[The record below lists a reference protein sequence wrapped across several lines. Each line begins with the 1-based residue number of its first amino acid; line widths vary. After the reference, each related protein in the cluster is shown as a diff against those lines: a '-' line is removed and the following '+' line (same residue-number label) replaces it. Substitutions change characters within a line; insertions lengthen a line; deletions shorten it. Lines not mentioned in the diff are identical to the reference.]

1 MHGRPDHEKVESKAS
16 VNQNTRFTAWFS
28 MMSHYKT
35 LSPLCFGCWEAQN
48 EASYMLLDS
57 TVAQDTSPS
66 VICPCGL
73 FILRLCIPWSK
84 PDASYQ
90 L

>member
-1 MHGRPDHEKVESKAS
+1 MQWYIAVLTIEQKAS
-16 VNQNTRFTAWFS
+16 ANQNARLTAWLS
-28 MMSHYKT
+28 TMCHYKT
-35 LSPLCFGCWEAQN
+35 VSSCFGCWEAQN
-48 EASYMLLDS
+48 EASYLLLDS

-84 PDASYQ
+84 PDTSYQ